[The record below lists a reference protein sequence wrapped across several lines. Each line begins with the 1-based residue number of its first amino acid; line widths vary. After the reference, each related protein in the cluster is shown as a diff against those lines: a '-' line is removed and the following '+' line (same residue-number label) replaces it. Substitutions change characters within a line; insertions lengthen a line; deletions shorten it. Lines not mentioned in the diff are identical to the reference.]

1 MKKSFFRLAPIACL
15 CLLVTLLSG
24 CGLFPKGK
32 RSLEKDLLESDL
44 SPLPTGAEVT
54 EFEIIDRVTD
64 RKAKTDVITIS
75 MGIDHP
81 DAMAKRGYTM
91 EYILSDAGWTL
102 ESVNDYEDEAV
113 VWETIPK
120 STPTE
125 EEVFSAL
132 QKASKEAMDLYY
144 AEYVLDSACGYFFD
158 EACTVQLLK
167 DETAQ
172 TSGRHAYTA
181 TVTAK
186 REWKNVTVT
195 ENEEAHFVFNPKTF
209 AWEFTDYVILNVDAD
224 WNIDGE
230 YHTEAGVTIGVEV
243 GENVSGWSD
252 VDYFEYE
259 FIFANKSKAVF
270 TYTTASGVTYTHALT
285 QLWIPCS
292 KGIATSAA
300 DFETDGTKGLWLGGV
315 EFIPDGTKP
324 IEPVHAQVTIYPEK
338 ITYQDQSLSVYRKE
352 IISK

>member
-1 MKKSFFRLAPIACL
+1 MKKFSFRIGLIVCL
-15 CLLVTLLSG
+15 CILVLSLGG

-32 RSLEKDLLESDL
+32 QVLKEELIQSDL
-44 SPLPTGAEVT
+44 SLLPVGAEVT

-64 RKAKTDVITIS
+64 RKAKKDVVTVS
-75 MGIDHP
+75 LEIDHP
-81 DAMAKRGYTM
+81 NATAKRGYTM
-91 EYILSDAGWTL
+91 EYILSDVGWRL

-113 VWETIPK
+113 VWETNPK

-125 EEVFSAL
+125 EEIFSAL
-132 QKASKEAMDLYY
+132 QKASREAMDLYY
-144 AEYVLDSACGYFFD
+144 AEYVLNSACGYFFD

-172 TSGRHAYTA
+172 TSGRHAYMA

-230 YHTEAGVTIGVEV
+230 YHTETGVTIGVEV
-243 GENVSGWSD
+243 GEHIGGGSD

-270 TYTTASGVTYTHALT
+270 TYTTASGVTYTHALV
-285 QLWIPCS
+285 IIFSPCS

-300 DFETDGTKGLWLGGV
+300 NFETDGTKGLWLGGV

-324 IEPVHAQVTIYPEK
+324 IEPVKAQVTIYPEK

-352 IISK
+352 IISE